1 MKVEIWSDFV
11 CPFCYIGKTKLEQA
25 IERFPEKLS
34 VEKEYKSF
42 QLDPQAKPYDGT
54 SIHESLAA
62 KYNMSVEKAKDMNE
76 QVGEQAKM
84 VGLDFVFDTMKHG
97 NTLDAHRLT
106 KFAKAEGKEEDMVN
120 HLLYSYFTLSI
131 DISNHEALLEV
142 AGKVGLDTDKARAVL
157 EDDETYKQEVNND
170 ISKAQSLGITGVPFF
185 VFNGKYAIS
194 GAQPLET
201 FMQALEKVA
210 EEENQ
215 GFEDLSSNNNGSY
228 CDGNSCS
235 R

>member
-42 QLDPQAKPYDGT
+42 QLDPQSKRYDGT

-62 KYNMSVEKAKDMNE
+62 KYNMSVDQAKEMNE

-84 VGLDFVFDTMKHG
+84 VGLDFVFDTMKPG
-97 NTLDAHRLT
+97 NTLAAHRLT
-106 KFAKAEGKEEDMVN
+106 KYAKSVGKEEEMVN

-131 DISNHEALLEV
+131 DISDEEAILEV
-142 AGKVGLDTDKARAVL
+142 ADKIGLDVNQAKDVL
-157 EDDETYKQEVNND
+157 EDNNAYKQEVMED
-170 ISKAQSLGITGVPFF
+170 LSKAQSLGITGVPFF

-215 GFEDLSSNNNGSY
+215 GFEDLSSNNGSY
-228 CDGNSCS
+228 CDGDSCS